1 MHFCENCDNMYYIKI
16 DDENDNNIIYYC
28 KNCGNINNEML
39 DTTKCILKQEIT
51 QNTTVSSSINQYTK
65 YDYTLPRIN
74 NIKCPNNNC
83 SSNINPNDSPNE
95 IIYIRSDHT
104 NLKFIYL
111 CCNCDN
117 QWKIE

>member
-1 MHFCENCDNMYYIKI
+1 MHFCEKCQNMYYIKL
-16 DDENDNNIIYYC
+16 DEQNEDNITYYC
-28 KNCGNINNEML
+28 KNCGNTNDELL
-39 DTTKCILKQEIT
+39 DTTKCILKQEMI
-51 QNTTVSSSINQYTK
+51 QTTNVSSNTNQYTK

-83 SSNINPNDSPNE
+83 LSNTNPNDNPNE